1 MPKIEGSSF
10 RCVTVYLPLLW
21 VKTCGSFLSI
31 LCNCLLRVKACISLF
46 YHCLFIIKT
55 CIYSFFSLFSQW
67 KFVFLSISLFTI
79 GDIFYFQS
87 WARDNSVATML
98 SGHKA
103 VCNCY
108 FTIFIVATPSKH
120 WGLTIFRFFSG
131 PWLVPEAILRCLVV
145 TRLKNCRVPSSV
157 YFHPLTLFLT
167 SRKK

>member
-10 RCVTVYLPLLW
+10 RCVTVYLPLLL

-31 LCNCLLRVKACISLF
+31 LCNCLPTVKAYMQYLPLLWVKTCGSFLSILWNCLPRVKACISLF

-120 WGLTIFRFFSG
+120 
-131 PWLVPEAILRCLVV
+131 
-145 TRLKNCRVPSSV
+145 
-157 YFHPLTLFLT
+157 
-167 SRKK
+167 